1 MARANKRRIESLIGQ
16 VSKEKSHRRFS
27 VFKDTLL
34 LPMEV
39 YGALKYLVSEIG
51 WSALLDTK
59 EAKSFMR
66 LIVEFAEELKA
77 RKKIESFCGVTKRAE
92 TGNVEAREP
101 IAAGKVSQGAG
112 EHKEQGKNKEQGVK
126 NGE

>member
-92 TGNVEAREP
+92 SEEVVVKEP
-101 IAAGKVSQGAG
+101 APKERVSQGAV
-112 EHKEQGKNKEQGVK
+112 EHKEQGDK
-126 NGE
+126 NGK

>member
-39 YGALKYLVSEIG
+39 YGALKYLVGEIG

-66 LIVEFAEELKA
+66 LIVEFADELKA
-77 RKKIESFCGVTKRAE
+77 RKKIESFCGVTRRAE
-92 TGNVEAREP
+92 AKEAEVKEP
-101 IAAGKVSQGAG
+101 APKEKVSQGAG
-112 EHKEQGKNKEQGVK
+112 EHKEQGVK

>member
-77 RKKIESFCGVTKRAE
+77 RKKIESFCGVTKHAE
-92 TGNVEAREP
+92 SEEVVVKEP
-101 IAAGKVSQGAG
+101 APKERVSQGAV
-112 EHKEQGKNKEQGVK
+112 EHKEQGDK
-126 NGE
+126 NGK